1 MLRTKEV
8 PYVYS
13 RDGIFYFTRRIPND
27 LKGYYR
33 CPRLVLSLAMM
44 DFCHLIQH
52 PLYFFFTHSRAS
64 ICALELSAGVIS
76 FATKSKYLDEAL

>member
-27 LKGYYR
+27 LKVEPKITEEWTHPNDNKKRLEEYR
-33 CPRLVLSLAMM
+33 TFKNS
-44 DFCHLIQH
+44 
-52 PLYFFFTHSRAS
+52 
-64 ICALELSAGVIS
+64 
-76 FATKSKYLDEAL
+76 